1 MDVNELVERSV
12 TCAFTGHRPAALP
25 WGENERDPRCLEL
38 KGRLDEALGRAYSL
52 GYRHFICGMA
62 KGADHYF
69 CEAVIKLRETHPD
82 VTLEAAVPFPQQ
94 SQRWNARDK
103 ERYERLLGQCDMET
117 LIQRVYSASCMQ
129 RRNRY
134 MVDHASR
141 LIAVFNG
148 HPSGSG
154 TLGTLHYALKNGV
167 QTDILEV

>member
-1 MDVNELVERSV
+1 MEELIDRMVS
-12 TCAFTGHRPAALP
+12 CAFTGHRPTALP
-25 WGENERDPRCLEL
+25 WGTDENDPRCLEL
-38 KGRLDEALGRAYSL
+38 KDRLDEALGRVYVL

-62 KGADHYF
+62 QGADLYF
-69 CEAVIKLRETHPD
+69 CEAVIKLRERHPD
-82 VTLEAAVPFPQQ
+82 VTLEAAVPFPGQ
-94 SQRWNARDK
+94 SQRWSRPER

-117 LIQRVYSASCMQ
+117 LIQQEYSPSCMQ

-148 HPSGSG
+148 SPSGSG

-167 QTDILEV
+167 QTDVLEV

>member
-1 MDVNELVERSV
+1 MERAA

-25 WGENERDPRCLEL
+25 WGTDESDPRCLEL
-38 KGRLDEALGRAYSL
+38 KERLDQALGRAYAL

-62 KGADHYF
+62 RGGDHYF
-69 CEAVIKLRETHPD
+69 CEAVIRLRARHPD

-103 ERYERLLGQCDMET
+103 ERYERLLSQCDMET
-117 LIQRVYSASCMQ
+117 LIQQDYSPGCMQ

-148 HPSGSG
+148 SPSGSG
-154 TLGTLHYALKNGV
+154 TLSTLHYALRNGV
-167 QTDILEV
+167 QTDVLEV